1 MEIVMD
7 VDTLAREAARLSAND
22 QHALLDRIVDA
33 LTSTAERHVAEA
45 WDEEIA
51 RRVEDLDSGRATPV
65 PWTEVKQRL
74 HARRASR

>member
-1 MEIVMD
+1 MD
-7 VDTLAREAARLSAND
+7 VDTLAREAARLSAAD
-22 QHALLDRIVDA
+22 QHALVDRIGDA
-33 LTSTAERHVAEA
+33 LAGAAERQVAEA

-51 RRVEDLDSGRATPV
+51 RRVDDLDSGRVTAV

>member
-1 MEIVMD
+1 MD
-7 VDTLAREAARLSAND
+7 VDTLAREAARLSAAD

-33 LTSTAERHVAEA
+33 PATAAERQVDEA

-51 RRVEDLDSGRATPV
+51 RRVEDLDSDPATAV
-65 PWTEVKQRL
+65 PLSEVKRRL

>member
-1 MEIVMD
+1 MD
-7 VDTLAREAARLSAND
+7 VDPLAREAARLSADD
-22 QHALLDRIVDA
+22 QHALLDRIVDTLA
-33 LTSTAERHVAEA
+33 SAAERQVAEA

-51 RRVEDLDSGRATPV
+51 RRVEDLDSGRATTI

>member
-1 MEIVMD
+1 MD
-7 VDTLAREAARLSAND
+7 VDTLAREAARLSAAD

-33 LTSTAERHVAEA
+33 LATTAERQIAEA

-65 PWTEVKQRL
+65 PWTEVKQLL
-74 HARRASR
+74 HAQRASQ